1 MAWADNLRAASFRG
15 APFKVEAHDAQGG
28 RRTVKHEF
36 PMRDKPFIEDMGR
49 RAKEFTIDAYV
60 VGDDYMAARDRL
72 MRACDE
78 AGPGEL
84 VHPYLGTLRVVCTGW
99 SLRESKSEGRMAR
112 FALSFVESGEAEYP
126 SDTFDPLAASS
137 AAADAAKTA
146 AVDDFASTFSVEGLP
161 DFAVED
167 AKALLAEAGSA
178 INYVARAGNSLASG
192 QVGFGATV
200 GAFLNSLDSLVRSP
214 RSLAG
219 QFFGLIESAAALFD
233 VPRDSVRMLTKMFNF
248 GAAVRNVPLT
258 TGTRRTQATNRTAV
272 VQLVRRAAIIEA
284 ARQAPAAEY
293 ETVEDA
299 QGVRD
304 SIADQLDAQI
314 EDPSA
319 SDDVFTSLQGLR
331 TAVVRAVPPENIALP
346 RLVSVTPTTTT
357 PALVLA
363 YDLYEDAT
371 REAEIVTRNRVKHPG
386 FVPGSQPLKVLSD
399 A

>member
-15 APFKVEAHDAQGG
+15 VPFKVESHDTSGG
-28 RRTVKHEF
+28 RRVVKHEF
-36 PMRDKPFIEDMGR
+36 PLRDRPYVEDMGR

-60 VGDDYMAARDRL
+60 IGADYMRQRDAL

-99 SLRESKSEGRMAR
+99 SLRESKSDGRMAR

-126 SDTFDPLAASS
+126 SDSFDPLAASN

-146 AVDDFASTFSVEGLP
+146 AVDDFANTFSVEGLP
-161 DFAVED
+161 DFAAED

-178 INYVARAGNSLASG
+178 INYLARAGNSLTSG
-192 QVGFGATV
+192 QAGFGATV
-200 GAFLNSLDSLVRSP
+200 GGFLNSLDSLVTTP
-214 RSLAG
+214 RGLAG
-219 QFFGLIESAAALFD
+219 QFFGLIEGAAALFD
-233 VPRDSVRMLTKMFNF
+233 APRDAVRMLSKMFGY
-248 GAAVRNVPLT
+248 GAAIRPVPLT
-258 TGTRRTQATNRTAV
+258 TSTRRTQATNRTAI

-299 QGVRD
+299 QSVRD
-304 SIADQLDAQI
+304 SIADHLDAQI

-346 RLVSVTPTTTT
+346 RLVSVTPPTTT